1 MIAAALLCA
10 RLATA
15 TSEPTPTPGDCTA
28 DPESLRAEAEELLA
42 AAGFEPDADALS
54 RARNLLR
61 RARRRDSS
69 APLALEAADLA
80 FAAGDEEEGCD
91 LLAAADDGAPGS
103 LTAPELL
110 RLGRRAA
117 ERQRWAEAIRRYD
130 ELSRRLALPESADWI
145 HRLVQQLEVE
155 KEASAILPP
164 SSGPSPEARLAL
176 ADGKRDLAAGRWKE
190 ARESLRTAI
199 DLSPGYVEA
208 LLALAGL
215 EARTGRPK
223 RAIAL
228 GREALGAEPE
238 RVETLTLLSNLL
250 WEQPDRRAKEE
261 SLALLDRA
269 SSSRPDLRSLLKTSA
284 ARWADYG
291 DAARAQER
299 LDRFLAR
306 ASARER
312 ADVEALR
319 QSLANQLRA
328 PSPSRAEPA
337 PEAEEPASS
346 AVDRWRKAQIYA
358 ARGDD
363 ASTAAALALL
373 AEAEKLD
380 PSFARA
386 PELSAAIY
394 ERRSQWKD
402 AEAALLRAVRAD
414 PSRTTTAESLARL
427 IERDPT
433 RQDESER
440 AWSSAERAGS
450 TEALFHLAQSAE
462 RAGHGDRALSLWRR
476 YLVEAPEGLHVAEAT
491 EAASRLEGRRR
502 VRDLAG
508 AAVLVL
514 LLGAGGTW
522 ILRARTGATVGE
534 WLSQRPGSAP
544 EARRIIGRLRHE
556 ALKHG
561 GLLLS
566 DGADRIER
574 GDRET
579 RRVAAALLDERLYG
593 SSRARGLAGEAKE
606 SLAGLAGL
614 ARADGVRLNLAHR
627 DRNFSLLVRGL
638 RDLSRAKADVHRL
651 AAEGALPHRRLRHA
665 VRRLRR
671 ASQFFRLTSGAEIER
686 SVDQVA
692 SLPVRMDALQA
703 LLSRVAEEARAEA
716 PALHRMA
723 EPESEP
729 PLPAVRVSA
738 ADWETLW
745 RNLFANTLG
754 AGRLGLSASP
764 LRDAVTGESR
774 LRIVLCDDL
783 PGRLTTDAVLS
794 RPSDRGLGIV
804 AEILRRNDG
813 SIEVTPPPGPEYTKG
828 VAIELPAVEGP
839 A

>member
-1 MIAAALLCA
+1 MIAVVVLCA
-10 RLATA
+10 RLAA
-15 TSEPTPTPGDCTA
+15 AGSEAPVSGDCSA
-28 DPESLRAEAEELLA
+28 DPDSLRAEAAALLA
-42 AAGFEPDADALS
+42 TAGFEPDVEALS
-54 RARNLLR
+54 RARSLLR

-69 APLALEAADLA
+69 AELALEAADLA

-91 LLAAADDGAPGS
+91 LLAAADDAAPGS

-117 ERQRWAEAIRRYD
+117 ERHRWADAIRRYD
-130 ELSRRLALPESADWI
+130 ELSRRLAPEESADWI
-145 HRLVQQLEVE
+145 HPLVQRLELE
-155 KEASAILPP
+155 KQAAAISPP

-199 DLSPGYVEA
+199 ELSPGYVEA

-228 GREALGAEPE
+228 GREALSAEPE

-284 ARWADYG
+284 MRWADYG

-306 ASARER
+306 AAPRER
-312 ADVEALR
+312 ADVEPLR
-319 QSLANQLRA
+319 QSLANQLRVTSA
-328 PSPSRAEPA
+328 PVAVPA
-337 PEAEEPASS
+337 QEAEEPASS
-346 AVDRWRKAQIYA
+346 AVDRWRKAQVYA

-363 ASTAAALALL
+363 ASTATALALL
-373 AEAEKLD
+373 AEAERLD

-386 PELSAAIY
+386 PELAAAID
-394 ERRSQWKD
+394 ERRSQWKE
-402 AEAALLRAVRAD
+402 AEAALLRAIHAD
-414 PSRTTTAESLARL
+414 PSRTASAEDLARL
-427 IERDPT
+427 IERDPS
-433 RQDESER
+433 RKDESER
-440 AWSSAERAGS
+440 AWRSAERAGS
-450 TEALFHLAQSAE
+450 TEAIFHLAQSAE
-462 RAGHGDRALSLWRR
+462 RAGDDGRALALARR

-502 VRDLAG
+502 LRRLAE
-508 AAVLVL
+508 AAVLAIV
-514 LLGAGGTW
+514 LGAAGIW
-522 ILRARTGATVGE
+522 ILRTRTGATMSE
-534 WLSQRPGSAP
+534 WLSRWPASVP
-544 EARRIIGRLRHE
+544 EARRMIGRLRHE

-574 GDRET
+574 GDREA
-579 RRVAAALLDERLYG
+579 RRLAAALLDERLYG
-593 SSRARGLAGEAKE
+593 SRSALGLVGEAKE
-606 SLAGLAGL
+606 SLTGLAGL
-614 ARADGVRLNLAHR
+614 ARADGIRLNLAHR

-638 RDLSRAKADVHRL
+638 RDLSRAKTHIHRL
-651 AAEGALPHRRLRHA
+651 AVGDSVPPRRLRDA

-671 ASQFFRLTSGAEIER
+671 AAQFFRLTSGAEIER
-686 SVDQVA
+686 AVDQVA
-692 SLPVRMDALQA
+692 TLTVRMDALQA
-703 LLSRVAEEARAEA
+703 LLSRVAEEAGSEA
-716 PALHRMA
+716 PALRRMA
-723 EPESEP
+723 EPDCEP
-729 PLPAVRVSA
+729 ALPAVRVSA

-745 RNLFANTLG
+745 RNLFTNALGARTLG
-754 AGRLGLSASP
+754 LTASP
-764 LRDAVTGESR
+764 LRDAVTGASR

-783 PGRLTTDAVLS
+783 PGRLTTDAILA
-794 RPSDRGLGIV
+794 RPSDRGLGVV

-813 SIEVTPPPGPEYTKG
+813 SIEVVPPAGPDYTKG
-828 VAIELPAVEGP
+828 LAIELPAVEGP

>member
-1 MIAAALLCA
+1 M
-10 RLATA
+10 R
-15 TSEPTPTPGDCTA
+15 S
-28 DPESLRAEAEELLA
+28 
-42 AAGFEPDADALS
+42 
-54 RARNLLR
+54 
-61 RARRRDSS
+61 
-69 APLALEAADLA
+69 
-80 FAAGDEEEGCD
+80 
-91 LLAAADDGAPGS
+91 
-103 LTAPELL
+103 
-110 RLGRRAA
+110 
-117 ERQRWAEAIRRYD
+117 
-130 ELSRRLALPESADWI
+130 
-145 HRLVQQLEVE
+145 
-155 KEASAILPP
+155 
-164 SSGPSPEARLAL
+164 
-176 ADGKRDLAAGRWKE
+176 
-190 ARESLRTAI
+190 
-199 DLSPGYVEA
+199 
-208 LLALAGL
+208 
-215 EARTGRPK
+215 RTGF
-223 RAIAL
+223 A
-228 GREALGAEPE
+228 
-238 RVETLTLLSNLL
+238 
-250 WEQPDRRAKEE
+250 
-261 SLALLDRA
+261 
-269 SSSRPDLRSLLKTSA
+269 
-284 ARWADYG
+284 
-291 DAARAQER
+291 
-299 LDRFLAR
+299 
-306 ASARER
+306 
-312 ADVEALR
+312 
-319 QSLANQLRA
+319 A
-328 PSPSRAEPA
+328 PSPSRADA
-337 PEAEEPASS
+337 RTRGRGTRLVGRRSL
-346 AVDRWRKAQIYA
+346 AQGPGLR

-373 AEAEKLD
+373 DEAEKLD

-427 IERDPT
+427 IERDPA